1 MQEYQFTETKNH
13 VSVSTACAHT
23 HTHTFNEG
31 CILVTHMQKLY
42 SPHVKTAKGTACYK
56 PHNVTR
62 ISKTRYSTKFLLVFA
77 PQSLSQKG
85 STYILIKDKNAFRTI
100 VLQYQIN
107 GLSFIAL
114 TAKLFNPF
122 SLH

>member
-13 VSVSTACAHT
+13 VSVSTVCAHT
-23 HTHTFNEG
+23 R
-31 CILVTHMQKLY
+31 LVRAVTHMQKLY
-42 SPHVKTAKGTACYK
+42 SPHVRTVKGTACYK

-62 ISKTRYSTKFLLVFA
+62 ISETGYSKKNLLVFA

-85 STYILIKDKNAFRTI
+85 SIYILIKDKNAFRTMM
-100 VLQYQIN
+100 LQYQIN
-107 GLSFIAL
+107 GHKKLSFIAL
-114 TAKLFNPF
+114 TGKLFNPF